1 MEFFSDKNEQMKHL
15 RKGFIELLDNTLC
28 YDFDWKADYFEQAK
42 EEIEEA
48 KNIHELIDLFEEF
61 YNYVRS
67 VGDDDDWM
75 EQFQEF
81 GHEELDVRFC
91 DKCGCMM
98 VQGFYFPTFCPDGYE
113 ETPTY
118 MCDDC
123 YEKMPQDFKE
133 KWHDYYTDEGED
145 CWTQWEC

>member
-48 KNIHELIDLFEEF
+48 KSISELRDLFEEF
-61 YNYVRS
+61 YNYVRNI
-67 VGDDDDWM
+67 GDDEDWM

-81 GHEELDVRFC
+81 GHDELEVRFC
-91 DKCGCMM
+91 EKCGCMFCS
-98 VQGFYFPTFCPDGYE
+98 GYYFPNFMYE
-113 ETPTY
+113 KEGVCEY
-118 MCDDC
+118 MCEDCFESLPTETKEAWDEFYSDDG
-123 YEKMPQDFKE
+123 E
-133 KWHDYYTDEGED
+133 DYYSEWGI
-145 CWTQWEC
+145 

>member
-1 MEFFSDKNEQMKHL
+1 
-15 RKGFIELLDNTLC
+15 
-28 YDFDWKADYFEQAK
+28 
-42 EEIEEA
+42 
-48 KNIHELIDLFEEF
+48 
-61 YNYVRS
+61 
-67 VGDDDDWM
+67 M

-81 GHEELDVRFC
+81 GHDELEVRFC

-98 VQGFYFPTFCPDGYE
+98 VQGFYFPSFCPDGYE

-133 KWHDYYTDEGED
+133 KWHDYYTDDGED

>member
-1 MEFFSDKNEQMKHL
+1 MEFFSDKNEQMEHL

-42 EEIEEA
+42 KEIEEA
-48 KNIHELIDLFEEF
+48 KNIHELRDLFEEF

-81 GHEELDVRFC
+81 GHDELEVRFC
-91 DKCGCMM
+91 EKCGCMM
-98 VQGFYFPTFCPDGYE
+98 VQGFYFPNFMYVRECVCE
-113 ETPTY
+113 Y
-118 MCDDC
+118 MCEDCFEALPTETKKAWEEFYSDD
-123 YEKMPQDFKE
+123 
-133 KWHDYYTDEGED
+133 GED
-145 CWTQWEC
+145 CYSEWGI

>member
-48 KNIHELIDLFEEF
+48 KSISELRDLFEEF

-81 GHEELDVRFC
+81 GHYELEVRFC

-123 YEKMPQDFKE
+123 YEKMPQDFKK
-133 KWHDYYTDEGED
+133 KWHDYYTDDGED

>member
-81 GHEELDVRFC
+81 GHDELEVRFC
-91 DKCGCMM
+91 EKCGCMM
-98 VQGFYFPTFCPDGYE
+98 VQGFYFPTFSIGWDGVE
-113 ETPTY
+113 EY
-118 MCDDC
+118 MCEDCFDKLPQQTKDDW
-123 YEKMPQDFKE
+123 EDF
-133 KWHDYYTDEGED
+133 YTPDGED

>member
-1 MEFFSDKNEQMKHL
+1 MEYYSDKNNLLQHL
-15 RKGFIELLDNTLC
+15 KKGMMELIDNTLC

-48 KNIHELIDLFEEF
+48 ENIHKLRYLFEVF

-67 VGDDDDWM
+67 VEDDEDWI

-81 GHEELDVRFC
+81 GHDELEVRLC
-91 DKCGCMM
+91 EKCGCMM
-98 VQGFYFPTFCPDGYE
+98 VQG
-113 ETPTY
+113 
-118 MCDDC
+118 
-123 YEKMPQDFKE
+123 FKE
-133 KWHDYYTDEGED
+133 KWHDYYTDDGED

>member
-48 KNIHELIDLFEEF
+48 KSISELRDLFEEF

-81 GHEELDVRFC
+81 GHYELEVRFC
-91 DKCGCMM
+91 EKCGCMM
-98 VQGFYFPTFCPDGYE
+98 EQGFYFPTFSIGWDDVE
-113 ETPTY
+113 EY
-118 MCDDC
+118 MCEDCFDKLPQQTKDDW
-123 YEKMPQDFKE
+123 EDF
-133 KWHDYYTDEGED
+133 YTPDGED